1 MAFFWEGNT
10 GGRVTPAMAT
20 RKRNIA
26 GDLLGESRTK
36 ANNWGEGLAR
46 VAQALSGTVLEGQA
60 AEMSQ
65 AGADEV
71 AALLAGLSPESGF
84 GDISA
89 ALANPWLA
97 ESPGGSAIAQALLGE
112 NMRRSDPM
120 YGLSLDSARMG
131 NERAALELDALRNP
145 APAAPSFD
153 FEGGQWWQRNPDGSV
168 PFAVSDVVPDPT
180 TNMRE
185 YDAYAADEMAAG
197 RIPLGRLEYEQ
208 AIRSAGGQTINVNTG
223 NTDDFFSGLSS
234 VEGEQFAGMLA
245 AGTQA
250 ARTSQQLDQLEGLL
264 ANSPQ
269 GFEGAATAFASNF
282 GIDLGGAQGVQA
294 AQALINQ
301 LVPAQ
306 RPPGSGPMSDAD
318 LELFKQS
325 LPRIIN
331 QPGGNELIMQTMR
344 GMADYDRQLAAI
356 VQNGI
361 SQAELTDDPA
371 LRAQIRR
378 DMRTAID
385 QLQNPIDAFRQQSQG
400 ISSTLPSATS
410 QMASPAT
417 EADFNALPSGTPF
430 RAPDGSIRV
439 KP

>member
-1 MAFFWEGNT
+1 MATQPFQWVNNQA
-10 GGRVTPAMAT
+10 VTPGQAKQARDMAASL
-20 RKRNIA
+20 A
-26 GDLLGESRTK
+26 GSRRGV
-36 ANNWGEGLAR
+36 AQNGWEGLAQI
-46 VAQALSGTVLEGQA
+46 ANALSERSWRDEATRIEQEGQA
-60 AEMSQ
+60 GVAE
-65 AGADEV
+65 
-71 AALLAGLSPESGF
+71 LLAGLSPESGF

-97 ESPGGSAIAQALLGE
+97 ESPGGSAIASALLGE

-131 NERAALELDALRNP
+131 NERAAMELDALRNP
-145 APAAPSFD
+145 APAMPGYE
-153 FEGGQWWQRNPDGSV
+153 FEGGQWWQMPPDGSI
-168 PFAVSDVVPDPT
+168 PTAVSDAPAPDMTSAIQNYEYLRANGVGEAEAMQQAFGAGST
-180 TNMRE
+180 TV
-185 YDAYAADEMAAG
+185 
-197 RIPLGRLEYEQ
+197 
-208 AIRSAGGQTINVNTG
+208 NVNTG

-371 LRAQIRR
+371 LRSQIRR
-378 DMRTAID
+378 DMRAAID
-385 QLQNPIDAFRQQSQG
+385 QLQNPIDAFRQQAGSF
-400 ISSTLPSATS
+400 PSATTNQGAVPTPAPQS
-410 QMASPAT
+410 QANPAVI
-417 EADFNALPSGTPF
+417 DWKDL
-430 RAPDGSIRV
+430 
-439 KP
+439 